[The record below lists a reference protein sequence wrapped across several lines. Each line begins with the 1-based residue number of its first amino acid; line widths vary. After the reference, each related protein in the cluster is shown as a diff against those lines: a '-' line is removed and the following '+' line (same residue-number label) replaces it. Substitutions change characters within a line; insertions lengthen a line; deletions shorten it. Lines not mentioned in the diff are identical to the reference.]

1 MVRRPDLGN
10 LWGKTMT
17 RKPKPE
23 FTPAQRKWILRAA
36 AGSKRVPF
44 MTGAALANCT
54 PALMYR
60 STVGRGWYLTTEGM
74 KVAKQMAAGER

>member
-1 MVRRPDLGN
+1 MPAGRP
-10 LWGKTMT
+10 

-23 FTPAQRKWILRAA
+23 FTPAQRKWLLHALNSS
-36 AGSKRVPF
+36 GKRVPF
-44 MTGAALANCT
+44 MTGAALADRT

-74 KVAKQMAAGER
+74 KVAKQIAAGER